1 MYLQKRQKSFA
12 INPALTGLCF
22 RCLVCTTKEGR
33 RKPARIIPREDNI
46 AMLRFAVVGIDHG
59 HTFDHVKGLLAAGAE
74 FVGYCPQT
82 SVPAIREMFE
92 KTYPDAPQI
101 DREKI
106 FADPSID
113 IICIAAI
120 PRDRAGLAIRAMKA
134 GKDVMTDK
142 PGVTTF
148 AQLEE
153 VKRTVAETGKIFS
166 ICFSERHCV
175 RSAVKAGKL
184 VKEGAIGKVIQTL
197 GMGPHRLQLPTRPD
211 WFFDP
216 EAFGGII
223 VDIASHQVDQFLFY
237 TGSTTGEVVASSV
250 GNFGMPEKPAFQDFG
265 EVLLRSDKASGYIRV
280 DWFTPEALPTW
291 GDGRLTILGTE
302 GYIELRKYIDIAG
315 RPGKDH
321 LFLVNGKEMTHID
334 CSGEKLDYFDAF
346 VADVRDRSETA
357 MTHNHVYEVCRLS
370 LEAQSKAARIGNR

>member
-1 MYLQKRQKSFA
+1 
-12 INPALTGLCF
+12 
-22 RCLVCTTKEGR
+22 
-33 RKPARIIPREDNI
+33 
-46 AMLRFAVVGIDHG
+46 MLRFAVVGIDHG
-59 HTFDHVKGLLAAGAE
+59 HTFDHVKGLLAAGGE
-74 FVGYCPQT
+74 FVGYCPRT
-82 SVPAIREMFE
+82 SVPALRETFE
-92 KTYPDAPQI
+92 KIYPDAPQI
-101 DREKI
+101 DREKL
-106 FADPSID
+106 FDDPSIGV
-113 IICIAAI
+113 ICIAAI
-120 PRDRAGLAIRAMKA
+120 PRDRAGIAIRAMKA

-153 VKRTVAETGKIFS
+153 VRKTVAETGKIFS

-184 VKEGAIGKVIQTL
+184 VADGAIGKVIQTL
-197 GMGPHRLQLPTRPD
+197 GVGPHRLQLPTRPD

-237 TGSTTGEVVASSV
+237 TGSTSGEVIASSI
-250 GNFGMPEKPAFQDFG
+250 GNFGMPDKPAFQDFG
-265 EVLLRSDKASGYIRV
+265 EVLLRSDRAAGYVRV

-346 VADVRDRSETA
+346 TADVANRTQTA
-357 MTHNHVYEVCRLS
+357 MTQDHVFEVCRLS
-370 LEAQSKAARIGNR
+370 LEAQTKAARIGAR